1 MVAQATAFTAPNPD
15 LFSGVFAVAP
25 TKLRS
30 ASSLEAALRHTP
42 DAFLPLGSSSWGRIK
57 ESRSVVSLGDGGF
70 TPSDVAFVTFDH
82 VELESAATLNKM
94 LGIHSDGILRSLR
107 AFDSKT
113 VTYTKLSAA
122 GLMPGVLHFH
132 CRAQELAECV
142 HTSGIP
148 PANVVV
154 KPSIGSGG
162 FGLFRMPEATAVE
175 DLLRGYS
182 AMVGST
188 PNDVELVV
196 MEYIGDG
203 EKGVQEICIDGV
215 RLGGTVQFLASHDK
229 VLSDHL
235 PPFRDKVIV
244 SPSSTFRQDWLPL
257 VERWLGELGAEDT
270 VFHIEARVRGDE
282 VIPIDFA
289 ARPGGGFIS
298 SMCAATTGV
307 DLRLVHL
314 YLMTGRSDLV
324 SEVLRY
330 SAPSHNAS
338 AIGAFYKQGRT
349 KVDVS
354 SLSNLEAKLS
364 RNENVLG
371 YHLSVQAG
379 ASGVLFPSASLSLC
393 VGSVGRDEAI
403 RMMQGIAADDGFESS
418 AEFRS

>member
-1 MVAQATAFTAPNPD
+1 MVATATAFTAPNPD

-25 TKLRS
+25 TRLRP
-30 ASSLEAALRHTP
+30 ASSLETALRHTP
-42 DAFLPLGSSSWGRIK
+42 DAILPLGSSSWGQIK
-57 ESRSVVSLGDGGF
+57 KSRSAVSLGDGGF
-70 TPSDVAFVTFDH
+70 SPSDLAFVTFDH
-82 VELESAATLNKM
+82 VELESAANLNKM
-94 LGIHSDGILRSLR
+94 FGIPVDGILRSLR

-113 VTYTKLSAA
+113 SAYAKLSAA

-132 CRAQELAECV
+132 CRAQELGECL
-142 HTSGIP
+142 HASGIA

-182 AMVGST
+182 AVVGTT

-203 EKGVQEICIDGV
+203 EQGVQEICIDGT

-229 VLSDHL
+229 VLSDHS
-235 PPFRDKVIV
+235 PPFRDKIIV
-244 SPSSTFRQDWLPL
+244 SPSSTFQQDWVPL
-257 VERWLGELGAEDT
+257 VERWLGELDADDT

-298 SMCAATTGV
+298 SMCAATAGV

-314 YLMTGRSDLV
+314 YLMAGRSDLV

-330 SAPSHNAS
+330 RMPSHNAS

-349 KVDVS
+349 KVDVAS
-354 SLSNLEAKLS
+354 FSNLEAKLS
-364 RNENVLG
+364 KNENVLG
-371 YHLSVQAG
+371 YQLSVQTG
-379 ASGVLFPSASLSLC
+379 ASGVLFASASLSLC
-393 VGSVGRDEAI
+393 VGSVRRDEAI